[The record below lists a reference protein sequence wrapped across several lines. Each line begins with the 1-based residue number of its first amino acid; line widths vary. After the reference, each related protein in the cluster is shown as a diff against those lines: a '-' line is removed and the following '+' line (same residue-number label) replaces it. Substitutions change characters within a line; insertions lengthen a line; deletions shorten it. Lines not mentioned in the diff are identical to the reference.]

1 MAIFLIILIMAGCS
15 EKTEETSEDVF
26 LEIDE
31 DLLERQEQH
40 EEGTIWL
47 MDYAYETGFTLMS
60 PEQDHME
67 TDTYLEVKGVIEEE
81 EKIND
86 SHLLIEVLSEKVI
99 HEEMNTAFYHY
110 VPLKDNGEFNKELAL
125 HHGEGEYEIRIR
137 LPGKDPEDLNN
148 YYPVAYFHVYNT
160 NAEIKRE
167 VEYSKFA
174 INTGITLSRPAS
186 GMVKAE
192 ETISVKGEVPD
203 KDSGDAVI
211 VQVEH
216 NDESRQVMLP
226 VRDGKFSGDVPLYF
240 GEALHFIR
248 IQAMNVEKGVFY
260 DAASFYADNTSAED
274 FVETEYFPSYA
285 RHGVTLEEPSMTS
298 ERLHESTR
306 YRIAGEIDPSVAG
319 TEKISSILVTTTKG
333 DNEEL
338 EAGYLVNV
346 EDYKFDDEIFFRF
359 GSGNYDILIN
369 VPDIEK
375 EELSIA
381 DFKAIKK
388 ISLQVNGIEDE
399 RSLLPSRGIESDH
412 PLIMNKAYEIT
423 EGIENEREAA
433 KAVYEFTAS
442 NLSYNVQKRRED
454 VFELE
459 DSALKTLETG
469 SGGGLEYAFLATALL
484 RAAGME
490 ANYIEGEVNHRRHA
504 WVEVKV
510 DGKWLTMDPALGAGT
525 INEEGEFLPAYTEE
539 YFDPDPE
546 VFKETHSRGGVLY

>member
-1 MAIFLIILIMAGCS
+1 MRKKYTLYRVVILLFFIMAGCS
-15 EKTEETSEDVF
+15 EKTEETSEEVF

-47 MDYAYETGFTLMS
+47 MDYAYETGFTLKS

-67 TDTYLEVKGVIEEE
+67 TDTYFEVKGVIEEA

-86 SHLLIEVLSEKVI
+86 SHLLIEVLSEKVT
-99 HEEMNTAFYHY
+99 HEEMNAAFYYY
-110 VPLKDNGEFNKELAL
+110 VPLKDNGEFNKKVAL

-137 LPGKDPEDLNN
+137 LPGMDPEDLNN

-174 INTGITLSRPAS
+174 VNTGITLSRPAS

-192 ETISVKGEVPD
+192 KTISIKGEVPD
-203 KDSGDAVI
+203 KNGGDAVI

-226 VRDGKFSGDVPLYF
+226 VRDGIFSGDVPLYF
-240 GEALHFIR
+240 GETLHFIR
-248 IQAMNVEKGVFY
+248 IQAMNEEKGVFY
-260 DAASFYADNTSAED
+260 DTASFYAENTSAED

-285 RHGVTLEEPSMTS
+285 RRGVTLEEPSMTS
-298 ERLHESTR
+298 ERLHENTK
-306 YRIAGEIDPSVAG
+306 YRIAGEIDPSVPG
-319 TEKISSILVTTTKG
+319 TDKIRSILVTTAKG

-338 EAGYLVNV
+338 EASYLVNV

-359 GSGNYDILIN
+359 GSGKYDILIN

-375 EELSIA
+375 EGLSMA

-388 ISLQVNGIEDE
+388 
-399 RSLLPSRGIESDH
+399 
-412 PLIMNKAYEIT
+412 
-423 EGIENEREAA
+423 
-433 KAVYEFTAS
+433 
-442 NLSYNVQKRRED
+442 
-454 VFELE
+454 
-459 DSALKTLETG
+459 SA
-469 SGGGLEYAFLATALL
+469 
-484 RAAGME
+484 
-490 ANYIEGEVNHRRHA
+490 
-504 WVEVKV
+504 
-510 DGKWLTMDPALGAGT
+510 
-525 INEEGEFLPAYTEE
+525 
-539 YFDPDPE
+539 
-546 VFKETHSRGGVLY
+546 FK